1 MDMMRKLYETRQSEP
16 LRDAAYQKAVDA
28 VCAAEQALLEAYPE
42 ARRLLDAFQSAQL
55 DLCEQ
60 TAYQEFV
67 LGVRIGMEILHQ
79 GLVQGMGQDSG
90 NVEKRHF

>member
-28 VCAAEQALLEAYPE
+28 VCAAEQALLNAYPE
-42 ARRLLDAFQSAQL
+42 AHELIEAFQSAQL
-55 DLCEQ
+55 ELCEQ

-67 LGVRIGMEILHQ
+67 LGVRMGMEILHQ
-79 GLVQGMGQDSG
+79 GLMQGIGGDSP
-90 NVEKRHF
+90 NISNH